1 MKKNYT
7 LVFALVLGLLY
18 QTVAYSQCGSITNL
32 GSATNMF
39 TLIRNSTS
47 SIAASKTL
55 NTVAFIH
62 RNDAA
67 AFGGNSGQLRFDLST
82 NGGASWTNNLGVI
95 TPVNTRLSRYP
106 NIAIYNP
113 ASNTSTTNAYIAYM
127 APTIDA
133 STSAWNGVATGVSKF
148 NVTGVTETYNQ
159 NGIGTTWQPSSM
171 TTGSTGIFWALDVL
185 STSNGFNIYKGTWNS
200 GSNDVSWSINYV
212 ISPTYNSLP
221 SFVDMDFNIAFDP
234 TGTYGWVCFAGHMSS
249 GPTDP
254 TIYPVLYKTT
264 DGGTNWSGPIVVD
277 VTKFGCVTSNTVSGS
292 LPSMSPGSDL
302 IVDVNGNPHIVTAL
316 GNSSSYV
323 FNYTQWHHMY
333 DITLKSGLWVA
344 YDLGN
349 ALAGQYTPAAGASQ
363 WLSPQAARS
372 ADGTKIFCL
381 WTDNTSYS
389 LGSANSTPDLFG
401 KAFNVTS
408 GQWTPTKNFS
418 SCNLSAAGKIFFPHV
433 AQEVLEPSSSSFLVP
448 TIYGEMTSN
457 DPNFLANFRYLDN
470 VTFASTDF
478 SITPPAATVTISP
491 PGPLLVCQNGSLTLS
506 IGNIGQAI
514 WSNSATTTSIS
525 ISSGT
530 VTTYSVIAQVGCNV
544 GTASVAVSNM
554 TVNAGGLVSSIC
566 PGDVATFTATGNA
579 LGYTWTP
586 GPVTG
591 TNVVLGPLSNNVVT
605 LTAVGSGS
613 CTDQKTVGIT
623 ILPTPTINIVGTNTI
638 CAGTILSQTATGAQS
653 YVWSDNSTSDTF
665 TDTPLVNTSYTVTGT
680 AANTCT
686 NTQTVSVVVKPAPT
700 LNLAYTQTAACVG
713 ETVGVLAS
721 GAVSYQWV
729 GGPSTAAYNI
739 TASSTTAYSVTGTG
753 TNQCQSTKVFS
764 LTVFPIPNLT
774 VTPARSKFCKGEKI
788 KLTLTGANTYTW
800 TTIGQISSTVQ
811 VSPVVTTTYI
821 VVGKS
826 SDGCKDTISYVL
838 TVDPCTG
845 IEANGISTFSVSVF
859 PIPTKDN
866 FTIKGDVAIEIQ
878 IFNELGQHVK
888 TVSINEE
895 NQYEAD
901 IRGLEAG
908 VYFLIG
914 QSQDGSLRRKVIVT
928 N

>member
-7 LVFALVLGLLY
+7 LAFALVLGLLY
-18 QTVAYSQCGSITNL
+18 SQTFLAQCGSISNL

-62 RNDAA
+62 RNDAV

-113 ASNTSTTNAYIAYM
+113 AANTNTSNAYIAYM

-171 TTGSTGIFWALDVL
+171 CTGSTGIFWAIDVL

-200 GSNDVSWSINYV
+200 TTSDVVWNINTTL
-212 ISPTYNSLP
+212 SPSYSYLP

-234 TGTYGWVCFAGHMSS
+234 TGTNGWVCFAGHLTA
-249 GPTDP
+249 GPSDQTL
-254 TIYPVLYKTT
+254 YPILYKTT
-264 DGGTNWSGPIVVD
+264 DGGSTWSGPIAVD
-277 VTKFGCVTSNTVSGS
+277 VTKFSCITSNTVSGS

-302 IVDVNGNPHIVTAL
+302 IVDVNGNPHIVTSL
-316 GNSSSYV
+316 GNSSSYI
-323 FNYTQWHHMY
+323 FNYSQWHHMY
-333 DITLKSGLWVA
+333 DITLKNGLWVA

-349 ALAGQYTPAAGASQ
+349 ALAGQYTPATGASQ
-363 WLSPQAARS
+363 WLSPQAART

-389 LGSANSTPDLFG
+389 LGGANSSPDLFG

-418 SCNLSAAGKIFFPHV
+418 SCNATAAGKIFFPHV
-433 AQEVLEPSSSSFLVP
+433 AQEVLEPSSTSFLVP

-457 DPNFLANFRYLDN
+457 DPNFLANFKYLDN
-470 VTFASTDF
+470 VSFSTSDF
-478 SITPPAATVTISP
+478 TITPPAATVTISP

-506 IGNIGQAI
+506 VGSIGQAI

-530 VTTYSVIAQVGCNV
+530 ATTYSVIAQIGCNV
-544 GTASVAVSNM
+544 GTASIAVSNM
-554 TVNAGGLVSSIC
+554 SVNAGSTVPSIC
-566 PGDVATFTATGNA
+566 PGNVATFTALGNA

-586 GPVTG
+586 GAITG
-591 TNVVLGPLSNNVVT
+591 TNVTLGPLSSNVVT
-605 LTAVGSGS
+605 LTALGSGS
-613 CTDQKTVGIT
+613 CTDQHTVGIT
-623 ILPTPTINIVGTNTI
+623 ILPIPTISIVGSNTI
-638 CAGTILSQTATGAQS
+638 CAGTVLSQTATGAQT

-665 TDTPLVNTSYTVTGT
+665 TDTPLVNTTYTVTGT

-686 NTQTVSVVVKPAPT
+686 NTQTVSVVVKPAPNI
-700 LNLAYTQTAACVG
+700 NLVSTQTAACTG

-721 GAVSYQWV
+721 GAPSFQWA
-729 GGPSTAAYNI
+729 GGPSTASYTI
-739 TASSTTAYSVTGTG
+739 TASTSMGYSVTGTG
-753 TNQCQSTKVFS
+753 TNQCQTTKVFS
-764 LTVFPIPNLT
+764 LTVYPVPSIS
-774 VTPARSKFCKGEKI
+774 VTPARSKFCKGEKM
-788 KLTLTGANTYTW
+788 KLTASGGATYTW
-800 TTIGQISSTVQ
+800 TTLGQISSSVQ
-811 VSPVVTTTYI
+811 VSPIVTTTY
-821 VVGKS
+821 VVIGKS
-826 SDGCKDTISYVL
+826 SDGCKDTLSYVL
-838 TVDPCTG
+838 VVDACAGIAEASG
-845 IEANGISTFSVSVF
+845 IERLISVF
-859 PIPTKDN
+859 PNPATDV
-866 FTIKGDVAIEIQ
+866 FTVKAETPMTLNIY
-878 IFNELGQHVK
+878 NELGQFVK
-888 TVSINEE
+888 GIRLDAS
-895 NQYEAD
+895 NQFMVEV
-901 IRGLEAG
+901 RELEAG
-908 VYFLIG
+908 LYFIQAEG
-914 QSQDGSLRRKVIVT
+914 AEGTWRQKVIV
-928 N
+928 NR